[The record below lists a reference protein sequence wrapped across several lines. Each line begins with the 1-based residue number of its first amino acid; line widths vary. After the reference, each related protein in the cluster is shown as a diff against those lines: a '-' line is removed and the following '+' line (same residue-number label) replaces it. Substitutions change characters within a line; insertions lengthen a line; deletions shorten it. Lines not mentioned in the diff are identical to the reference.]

1 MPYLPSNRAL
11 LHRFRVGETAALQ
24 ELYMHYAPGLARVL
38 RAGFAEPGKPRLPYG
53 GLPLELADAVQ
64 ETFARAFSEQNRRAY
79 DGLSPFGAWLTGI
92 AHHLAVDHFR
102 KRQTADALLQSRVTA
117 DEMAASPVLGP
128 DVAAEEN
135 EAGRLL
141 TIFRAALEAGEREL
155 FEARYE
161 ARLTQQQAADSLGL
175 TRIQVRRA
183 ELKLRQ
189 RLLEHLKRNGFLE
202 DARLTGWGVERL
214 GAPVPGKRSG
224 T

>member
-1 MPYLPSNRAL
+1 
-11 LHRFRVGETAALQ
+11 
-24 ELYMHYAPGLARVL
+24 MHYAPALARTV
-38 RAGFAEPGKPRLPYG
+38 RAGFAEPGKPRLPFG

-64 ETFARAFSEQNRRAY
+64 ETFARAFSEQSRRAY
-79 DGLSPFGAWLTGI
+79 DGMSPFGAWLAGI

-102 KRQTADALLQSRVTA
+102 KRHTADSMLQSLMPMGEANSSGPT
-117 DEMAASPVLGP
+117 P

-141 TIFRAALEAGEREL
+141 TIFRATLEAGERSL

-161 ARLTQQQAADSLGL
+161 VRLTQQEAADRLGL

-189 RLLEHLKRNGFLE
+189 RLLEHLKRNGFLKE
-202 DARLTGWGVERL
+202 TRITGWGIERL
-214 GAPVPGKRSG
+214 GDPTSGKRSG

>member
-1 MPYLPSNRAL
+1 
-11 LHRFRVGETAALQ
+11 
-24 ELYMHYAPGLARVL
+24 MHYAPALARTV
-38 RAGFAEPGKPRLPYG
+38 RAGFAEPGKPRLPFG

-64 ETFARAFSEQNRRAY
+64 ETFARAFSEQSRRAY
-79 DGLSPFGAWLTGI
+79 DGLGPFGAWLTGI

-102 KRQTADALLQSRVTA
+102 KRQTADAMLQSLVPSA
-117 DEMAASPVLGP
+117 DPRTSSAPAP

-141 TIFRAALEAGEREL
+141 TIFRATLEAGERSL

-161 ARLTQQQAADSLGL
+161 ARLTQQEAAVSLGL

-183 ELKLRQ
+183 ELKLRR
-189 RLLEHLKRNGFLE
+189 RLLDHLKRNGFLE
-202 DARLTGWGVERL
+202 EVHITGWGVNRL